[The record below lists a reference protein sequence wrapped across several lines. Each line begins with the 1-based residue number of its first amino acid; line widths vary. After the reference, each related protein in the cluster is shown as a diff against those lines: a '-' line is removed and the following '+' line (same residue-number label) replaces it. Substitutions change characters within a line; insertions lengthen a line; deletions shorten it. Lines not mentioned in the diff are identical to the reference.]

1 MLAIATLVLPLPC
14 VLAPMS
20 GISDL
25 PFRLITRSFGAPLA
39 FTEMIDVRAIH
50 HKDKRTRHML
60 ASTPEDRPL
69 GVQILGNDGESLIKA
84 LDALEEWDFELLD
97 FNAACPTPKVTRKG
111 KGAALLKEPHILK
124 KLLGLLVERSK
135 VPVTVKIRAGWDH
148 NSINAREVAL
158 IAEDAGVSGIFI
170 HGRTKAQGYSGT
182 VDYRIIR
189 EAKKAVKVPVIASGD
204 NASVCAV
211 KKMFEETGCDG
222 VVIARGSLGN
232 PWIFREAVRFFQDGG
247 VCSKPDPYERSMI
260 MKRHL
265 GLSVQH
271 YGEKKGVG
279 NFHKFFI
286 WYTKGLSGIKP
297 FRDRA
302 FRANTLGELL
312 ALIDELHTLEHSV
325 PEPEASY
332 S

>member
-1 MLAIATLVLPLPC
+1 MA
-14 VLAPMS
+14 

-39 FTEMIDVRAIH
+39 FTEMIDARAIR

-69 GVQILGNDGESLIKA
+69 GVQILGNEGESMIRA

-111 KGAALLKEPHILK
+111 KGAALLKDPRTLK
-124 KLLGLLVERSK
+124 KLLGLLVEHSK
-135 VPVTVKIRAGWDH
+135 VPVTVKMRAGWDH
-148 NSINAREVAL
+148 DSINAREVAL
-158 IAEDAGVSGIFI
+158 MAEDAGISGIFI

-189 EAKKAVKVPVIASGD
+189 KVKEAVKVPVVASGD

-211 KKMFEETGCDG
+211 KRMFDETGCDG

-232 PWIFREAVRFFQDGG
+232 PWIFRDVYRFFEGGG
-247 VCSKPDPYERSMI
+247 VCGRPDPYERSAI

-265 GLSVQH
+265 DLSVRH
-271 YGEKKGVG
+271 YGEKRGVG

-286 WYTKGLSGIKP
+286 WYTKGLSGIRP

-302 FRANTLGELL
+302 FRAGTLDEVL
-312 ALIDELHTLEHSV
+312 ALIDELHTLECSETESETHCSS
-325 PEPEASY
+325 PY
-332 S
+332 L

>member
-1 MLAIATLVLPLPC
+1 
-14 VLAPMS
+14 MS

-69 GVQILGNDGESLIKA
+69 GVQILGNDGESVIKA

-189 EAKKAVKVPVIASGD
+189 EVKKAVKVPVIASGD

-247 VCSKPDPYERSMI
+247 VCSKPDPYERSVI

-265 GLSVQH
+265 DLSVQH
-271 YGEKKGVG
+271 YGERKGVG

-302 FRANTLGELL
+302 FRANTLDELL
-312 ALIDELHTLEHSV
+312 ALIDELHDLEYSV
-325 PEPEASY
+325 PEPETNY
-332 S
+332 P